1 MHFPPLSFLKS
12 FLTRRVIYKSRQL
25 LCLSSSRFLPQR
37 CPFIHPSPNFEY
49 LIVSIIRDPHST
61 KPP

>member
-12 FLTRRVIYKSRQL
+12 FLMRWVIYKSRQL
-25 LCLSSSRFLPQR
+25 LRLSSSRFLLLR

-49 LIVSIIRDPHST
+49 LIVSVI
-61 KPP
+61 